1 MVQKTTGFVVP
12 DSWPHVVIVGGGF
25 GGLTA
30 AQALKRAPVFVTLV
44 DRSNHHLFQPLLYQV
59 ATAGLSPSEVASP
72 IRFILR
78 RQKNTRV
85 LLAEVTDIDLN
96 TRTIKMHEDKPA
108 ELSYDYLIL
117 ATGVRTNYFGN
128 DAWTQYALGLKSLDD
143 ALEIRRRVLLAF
155 EEAERASILARR
167 QQLLT
172 FVVIG
177 GGPTGVEMA
186 GALSELARF
195 ALAHDFKAIN
205 PQATRVVLIEMSDR
219 ILSSFSPDLSE
230 KAVKQ
235 LEELGVD
242 VRTGTRVTDI
252 DAEGV
257 HLDDECIPAATVVWG
272 AGVRATP
279 LTQGLGVALDR
290 GGRVIVESDCSI
302 PGHAE
307 AFAIGDTAA
316 FLHQGGKPLP
326 GVSPVAI
333 QQARYTARTIVQAVQ
348 GQPRHETFHYVDKGS
363 MATIGRSRAIAEMGR
378 LKLSGFLA
386 WWAWLF
392 VHLFFLIGF
401 RNRLGVL
408 FDWTYSYLTY
418 QRGERL
424 ITAERRI
431 SEAPGAVATAEEGS
445 DR

>member
-1 MVQKTTGFVVP
+1 MMRTMTDLGAS
-12 DSWPHVVIVGGGF
+12 DSQPHVVIGGGF

-30 AQALKRAPVFVTLV
+30 AQALKQAPVRVTLI

-59 ATAGLSPSEVASP
+59 ATAALSPSAIASP

-78 RQKNTRV
+78 GQKNVRV
-85 LLAEVTDIDLN
+85 LLAEVTDIDLD
-96 TRTIKMHEDKPA
+96 TRMIKMREGKPA
-108 ELSYDYLIL
+108 EMTYDYLIL
-117 ATGVRTNYFGN
+117 ATGVQTNYFGN
-128 DAWTQYALGLKSLDD
+128 DAWAQY

-155 EEAERASILARR
+155 EEAECESTMARR
-167 QQLLT
+167 ERLLT
-172 FVVIG
+172 FVAIG

-186 GALSELARF
+186 GALAELARF
-195 ALAHDFKAIN
+195 ALAHDFRAIN
-205 PQATRVVLIEMSDR
+205 PQETSIVLIEMSDR
-219 ILSSFSPDLSE
+219 ILSTFSPDLS
-230 KAVKQ
+230 
-235 LEELGVD
+235 D
-242 VRTGTRVTDI
+242 
-252 DAEGV
+252 
-257 HLDDECIPAATVVWG
+257 
-272 AGVRATP
+272 
-279 LTQGLGVALDR
+279 
-290 GGRVIVESDCSI
+290 

-333 QQARYTARTIVQAVQ
+333 QQARYTARIIMRAVR
-348 GQPRHETFHYVDKGS
+348 GQPRHETFRYVDKGN

-386 WWAWLF
+386 WWAWLV

-401 RNRLGVL
+401 RNRLSVL

-424 ITAERRI
+424 ITAGRRT
-431 SEAPGAVATAEEGS
+431 SEAPGAVAAAEKGS